1 MMAITHA
8 SIALAGTTLLLNTA
22 HPLPLGL
29 AILGSQLPDID
40 TSTSLI
46 GQICFPISHWIEDRY
61 PHRTLTHCLIV
72 TAVLVALTLPFGLF
86 WGLWHALA
94 LPLGHLLSTFADTF
108 TRQGVQLFYP
118 YPAWCISVAN
128 PKRRLVTGGPGEY
141 WVLAGAIAAFLLG
154 LSLNLSGGLTQQ
166 VGQTLG
172 MREGVVATYNQH
184 ASRYH
189 IWAELRG
196 VWATDRSRA
205 DGRYF
210 VVGLD
215 GSEAILS
222 DGRGL
227 YKTGQ
232 QIIAER
238 LTVSVGSP
246 AAVQVQSL
254 SFNDEDL
261 VGKLR
266 ELATTYPQALLL
278 VSGQVV
284 VDAPENLKLPLL
296 PGQLATAT
304 LTGNSVVLNYH
315 PLENALVQLQDQ
327 YGVGTLSVRVVLPKP

>member
-8 SIALAGTTLLLNTA
+8 CIALAGTTLLLNTA
-22 HPLPLGL
+22 HPHPLGL

-118 YPAWCISVAN
+118 MPVWCISVAN

-154 LSLNLSGGLTQQ
+154 LSLTLGGGLTQQ

-172 MREGVVATYNQH
+172 IRQGAIAVYNKH
-184 ASRYH
+184 ASRYQVYAKVEGY
-189 IWAELRG
+189 WSS
-196 VWATDRSRA
+196 DRTRA
-205 DGRYF
+205 DGKYF
-210 VVGLD
+210 IVAND
-215 GSEAILS
+215 GAEFVLS
-222 DGRGL
+222 NGNGL

-232 QIIAER
+232 QIIPER
-238 LTVSVGSP
+238 LTAEVGNP
-246 AAVQVQSL
+246 RTMQLQTL
-254 SFNDEDL
+254 SFSDEEVGEKLTAAAGQFPGAL
-261 VGKLR
+261 V
-266 ELATTYPQALLL
+266 LL
-278 VSGQVV
+278 SGQIA
-284 VDAPENLKLPLL
+284 VDLPESVRLPLV
-296 PGQLATAT
+296 PNQLQTAQHSGNTVT
-304 LTGNSVVLNYH
+304 LTHH
-315 PLENALVQLQDQ
+315 PIEKEIAELRDQ
-327 YGVGTLSVRVVLPKP
+327 YGSGNLTVQVITPKP